1 MPKYSSLAFRLSF
14 NGTCL
19 IADPRETE
27 TMQDAMT
34 RTIEKHAGCK
44 IVELG
49 RCKRAGENYRYPV
62 VLTNGT
68 RGQVFVEG
76 NVR

>member
-14 NGTCL
+14 NGAGL
-19 IADPRETE
+19 IADPKDTE
-27 TMQDAMT
+27 TMHDAMT

-44 IVELG
+44 IAELG

-62 VLTNGT
+62 VLANGT